1 MSQQPPPWGPQQF
14 PQHGPGSETPSG
26 VPAPPDNQPS
36 WQPSGSQPSAPQYPQ
51 QQYPG
56 QYPAP
61 QQYPAQSYGQAS
73 PQPVPQQSAPRPP
86 APSPQAV
93 PGGPTAAPAP
103 SGVGSP
109 ATWFTRFPRLLL
121 LAGAVLSVFMMMT
134 SWASLTYTLG
144 SSSSSSIK
152 SGIHGLAWLAYGSSS
167 SAPVSSGAWNFRVIV
182 TVLALVALMVLGSIA
197 LALDRLL
204 PKWWDLVSLICAGVL
219 GVLMIWGV
227 IQAAQFTGSAGSG
240 VEGSIG
246 AGVWLFLI
254 TCLATIGGALWQFID
269 ARRAAAPGPAASPQW
284 GQAPGWQQPPQQPG
298 YPQGQPPQPQA
309 QQPPQQFGV
318 QQGWQNNQWPGQ

>member
-14 PQHGPGSETPSG
+14 PQQGTGGETPSG

-36 WQPSGSQPSAPQYPQ
+36 WQPSGSQPSAQQYPQ
-51 QQYPG
+51 Q

-61 QQYPAQSYGQAS
+61 QQYPSQSYG
-73 PQPVPQQSAPRPP
+73 QPVPQQPVPRRS

-103 SGVGSP
+103 SSIGSP
-109 ATWFTRFPRLLL
+109 AAWFKRYPRLLL

-144 SSSSSSIK
+144 SSSSSSIR
-152 SGIHGLAWLAYGSSS
+152 SSIHGLGWLAYGSSS

-182 TVLALVALMVLGSIA
+182 TVLVLVVLIVLGSIA

-204 PKWWDLVSLICAGVL
+204 PSWWDLASLVCAGLLV
-219 GVLMIWGV
+219 VLMIWGV

-254 TCLATIGGALWQFID
+254 TCLATVGGALWQFID
-269 ARRAAAPGPAASPQW
+269 ARRAAAPQQW
-284 GQAPGWQQPPQQPG
+284 GSAPGWQQAPQQPG
-298 YPQGQPPQPQA
+298 YPQAQQWPQQPQA
-309 QQPPQQFGV
+309 QQQPPQQFGG